1 MQLLVALFF
10 HPYIPLHLSLS
21 HILTDVYL
29 SLNGTV
35 IPNHGHLNISGI
47 GSSDD
52 SSLLCHTNRPATLGN
67 SPKLHSGG
75 DWFAPNGTR
84 VSYNYVPGFTRNRG
98 PMLVR
103 LKDTSGDPQEGIFNC
118 TIQDMENIYQMVYV
132 GLYNAG
138 GGKLNDNIEC
148 L

>member
-1 MQLLVALFF
+1 MQLLVALFS
-10 HPYIPLHLSLS
+10 IPTSPFIC

-67 SPKLHSGG
+67 SP
-75 DWFAPNGTR
+75 
-84 VSYNYVPGFTRNRG
+84 
-98 PMLVR
+98 MLVR
-103 LKDTSGDPQEGIFNC
+103 LKNTSGDPPEGIFNC
-118 TIQDMENIYQMVYV
+118 TIQDIENIYQMVYV

-138 GGKLNDNIEC
+138 GGKLINDNIEYVIIITIQATSHW
-148 L
+148 LPYLYSQTSMEPLLS